1 MVSFKLSQILN
12 FEVGI
17 LFFWQIFL
25 VKIFEPSSFEEIL
38 SGPKTLIDLPLKW
51 FTIPLTKGFSGPTT
65 RIFISFSKQY
75 FSSSKKLSESK
86 LTFCKMSI

>member
-51 FTIPLTKGFSGPTT
+51 LTIPLTN
-65 RIFISFSKQY
+65 IFLV
-75 FSSSKKLSESK
+75 SSK
-86 LTFCKMSI
+86 I